1 MKSDKKNNNEQINL
15 ILIKNFGKI
24 ILDKRFN
31 ERQIKNF
38 LKLELNN

>member
-1 MKSDKKNNNEQINL
+1 MKSDKKNNNNNINL

-24 ILDKRFN
+24 VLNKRFN
-31 ERQIKNF
+31 ESKLKNF